1 MVKINP
7 LDRATPGKYKPSTI
21 KAGSSSTDFA
31 NTLETAKK
39 NQRKIDE
46 MLDKIKEAGEKLKQ
60 TKAKEDVQEYKLQI
74 QAYLAF
80 VLENFYRIRQ
90 DYEMGRMLI
99 RVEIINKKI
108 EELTAALLDQ
118 QKGSIEIVGKIDE
131 ITGLLLDIY
140 H

>member
-1 MVKINP
+1 
-7 LDRATPGKYKPSTI
+7 
-21 KAGSSSTDFA
+21 
-31 NTLETAKK
+31 LETAKK

>member
-1 MVKINP
+1 MKINP
-7 LDRATPGKYKPSTI
+7 LDRSTANKYKPVRI
-21 KAGSSSTDFA
+21 KTGASKDFA
-31 NTLETAKK
+31 NTLDMAKK
-39 NQRKIDE
+39 DQRRIDE
-46 MLDKIKEAGEKLKQ
+46 MLDKIKEAGERLKQ
-60 TKAKEDVQEYKLQI
+60 TKTKEDVVEYKLQI

-108 EELTAALLDQ
+108 EELTAALLEQ
-118 QKGSIEIVGKIDE
+118 QKGNIEIVGKIDE
-131 ITGLLLDIY
+131 ITGLLLDLY